1 MLWNTVAPPSA
12 VVAVR
17 TQRSASAKYCFPL
30 RSKAMSVSPP
40 PGGSMMPVIAVGA
53 GPGVMIRNV
62 WPRSTEP
69 NQVLRCVPVPVGP
82 LTKIR
87 PEGSIAISGSAVGV
101 NGIYHG
107 RNLELDRLCQQTQLA
122 DA

>member
-1 MLWNTVAPPSA
+1 
-12 VVAVR
+12 
-17 TQRSASAKYCFPL
+17 
-30 RSKAMSVSPP
+30 
-40 PGGSMMPVIAVGA
+40 MMPVIAVGA

-87 PEGSIAISGSAVGV
+87 PEGSIAISGSPLV
-101 NGIYHG
+101 
-107 RNLELDRLCQQTQLA
+107 
-122 DA
+122 